1 MIDISNSTVM
11 VAGGAGFVGSAIVR
25 ELLNY
30 NCRVITFDNYLHGVP
45 ENVANLNGVTVIQGD
60 ALNQMD
66 IVKCML
72 DNKVEFVLNCIGD
85 TYVPSAYLWPK
96 RFFDVNV
103 TACLNLLEACNICGV
118 KRMLYVSS
126 TEVYGVA
133 DVAILDENISLSPV
147 NTYAVSKLAADRLC
161 YTHNLE
167 HHTPVVI
174 ARIFNCYGPR
184 ETEPYIVPEIIY
196 QLNRSNTLLLGNYK
210 AERDFTFVH
219 DTARA
224 LIMVLQ
230 SDLKNGDAVNVGSNN
245 SYSVEWLAENIGK
258 IMKVKNL
265 RIEQDPKR
273 LRRLDI
279 DKFQCNNTKLI
290 HYTGWKPKTSMM
302 DGLEETVSWFYKN
315 NSRWSW
321 ESFVSG
327 NQMLK

>member
-25 ELLNY
+25 ELLSY
-30 NCRVITFDNYLHGVP
+30 NCRVVSFDNYLHGVP
-45 ENVANLNGVTVIQGD
+45 ENVAHLDGVTVVHGD
-60 ALNQMD
+60 ALNPAD
-66 IVKCML
+66 LVKCMN
-72 DNKVEFVLNCIGD
+72 DHQVEFVMNCIGD
-85 TYVPSAYLWPK
+85 TYVPSAYLWPR

-103 TACLNLLEACNICGV
+103 TACLNLLEACHTCSI

-133 DVAILDENISLSPV
+133 GVSLFDEGLPLSPV

-161 YTHNLE
+161 YTHHLE
-167 HHTPVVI
+167 HNTPVVI

-230 SDLKNGDAVNVGSNN
+230 SDIKNGDSVNVGSNN
-245 SYSVEWLAENIGK
+245 SYSVGWLAENIGK

-273 LRRLDI
+273 IRKLDI
-279 DKFQCNNTKLI
+279 DKFRCNNTKLKQ
-290 HYTGWKPKTSMM
+290 YTGWEPKTCMM
-302 DGLEETVSWFYKN
+302 DGLEQTVSWFYQN
-315 NSRWSW
+315 NSKWSW
-321 ESFVSG
+321 ESFVRG
-327 NQMLK
+327 HQMLK

>member
-30 NCRVITFDNYLHGVP
+30 NCRVISFDNYLHGVP
-45 ENVANLNGVTVIQGD
+45 ENLTNLPGVTVIQGD

-72 DNKVEFVLNCIGD
+72 DNKVEYVLNCIGD
-85 TYVPSAYLWPK
+85 TYVPAAYLWPQ
-96 RFFDVNV
+96 RFFDINV
-103 TACLNLLEACNICGV
+103 TACLNLLEACNLCGV
-118 KRMLYVSS
+118 KRMLHVSS
-126 TEVYGVA
+126 TEVYGVT
-133 DVAILDENISLSPV
+133 DIGLLDENVPLSPV
-147 NTYAVSKLAADRLC
+147 NTYAVSKLAGDKLC

-196 QLNRSNTLLLGNYK
+196 QLNKGNVLRLGNYK

-224 LIMVLQ
+224 LIMVLLSGVQ
-230 SDLKNGDAVNVGSNN
+230 NGEVVNVGSNN
-245 SYSVEWLAENIGK
+245 SYSVEWLAETIAGIMNI
-258 IMKVKNL
+258 KNL
-265 RIEQDPKR
+265 RIEQDLKR

-279 DKFQCNNTKLI
+279 DKFQCNNAKLL
-290 HYTGWKPKTSMM
+290 HYTGWTPKTGMV
-302 DGLEETVSWFYKN
+302 DGLNQTVSWFYEN
-315 NSRWSW
+315 NRRWSW
-321 ESFVSG
+321 ESFVKE
-327 NQMLK
+327 NEMIK

>member
-1 MIDISNSTVM
+1 M

-25 ELLNY
+25 ELLTY
-30 NCRVITFDNYLHGVP
+30 NCKVISFDNYLHGVQ
-45 ENVANLNGVTVIQGD
+45 ENVANLDGVTVVQGD

-66 IVKCML
+66 LIKCML

-103 TACLNLLEACNICGV
+103 TACLNLLEACNVCGV

-126 TEVYGVA
+126 TEVYGVT
-133 DVAILDENISLSPV
+133 DVEVLDENIPLNPV

-167 HHTPVVI
+167 HNTPVVV

-196 QLNRSNTLLLGNYK
+196 QLNKSNTLLLGNYR

-230 SDLKNGDAVNVGSNN
+230 SDMKNGDVVNVGSNN
-245 SYSVEWLAENIGK
+245 SYSMEWLTHSLAE
-258 IMKVKNL
+258 IMNVKNL
-265 RIEQDPKR
+265 RIQQDAKR
-273 LRRLDI
+273 LRKLDI
-279 DKFQCNNTKLI
+279 DKFRCDNRKLI
-290 HYTGWKPKTSMM
+290 RYTGWKPKMSMQ
-302 DGLEETVSWFYKN
+302 DGLEQTVSWFYKN
-315 NSRWSW
+315 NRKWSW
-321 ESFVSG
+321 ESFVKD
-327 NQMLK
+327 NQMIK